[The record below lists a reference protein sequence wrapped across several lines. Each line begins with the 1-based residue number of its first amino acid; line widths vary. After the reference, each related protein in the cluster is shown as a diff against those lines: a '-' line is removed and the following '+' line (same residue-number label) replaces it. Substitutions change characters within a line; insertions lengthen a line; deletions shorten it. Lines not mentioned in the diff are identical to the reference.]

1 MNRAAGPRVA
11 FVNGGILG
19 LASFAEFVRRE
30 LVPDARL
37 RATSIVLTEQLTSS
51 ERALRRLMCLP
62 LAPRHGAL
70 ANADLLRFRAEL
82 HAGVQARRRLARRGP
97 FDVLHFHR
105 QATAY
110 ASLGL
115 MRRVPAIVS
124 IDCTQSCALDEAA
137 SRVERRTIALNAARD
152 GAVFRHAAAII
163 STSRWA
169 ADDLQRRYPD
179 CRTAVHVMPPPVL
192 SDGFDESWI
201 AGRQA
206 RAAAGARPRVLF
218 VGADFERKG
227 GRDLLDAW
235 QMGGCASR
243 ADLVLVTDWP
253 IADPLPQGVRVCRGV
268 RAFTREW
275 YERWREADLFV
286 MPTRH
291 EAFGLVFQEA
301 AAAGLP
307 AIGTFH
313 NAVPE
318 IVADGETGLLVPVRR
333 IDRLASA
340 MNRLIDD
347 GGLRVRMGAAA
358 RAKIRRDADPVRYRE
373 QLIALIEQLCHAR
386 RAREGS
392 S

>member
-30 LVPDARL
+30 LVPDTRI
-37 RATSIVLTEQLTSS
+37 RATPIVLTEHLTNG

-62 LAPRHGAL
+62 LAPRHGPL

-82 HAGVQARRRLARRGP
+82 HAGVQARRRLARSGP
-97 FDVLHFHR
+97 FDVIHFHR

-115 MRRVPAIVS
+115 MQRVPAIVS
-124 IDCTQSCALDEAA
+124 IDCTQSCALEEAT
-137 SRVERRTIALNAARD
+137 SSLTRRTIGLNAARD
-152 GAVFRHAAAII
+152 GAVFRRAAAIVA
-163 STSRWA
+163 TSRWA

-179 CRTAVHVMPPPVL
+179 CRTAVHVMAPPVIA
-192 SDGFDESWI
+192 DRFDEFWI
-201 AGRQA
+201 AEREA
-206 RAAAGARPRVLF
+206 RAVAGARPRVLF
-218 VGADFERKG
+218 VGGDFERKG
-227 GRDLLDAW
+227 GYDLLAAW
-235 QMGGCASR
+235 KTGGCASR

-253 IADPLPQGVRVCRGV
+253 VAGPLPQGVRVCRGV
-268 RAFTREW
+268 KAFTREW
-275 YERWREADLFV
+275 YEQWREADLFV

-307 AIGTFH
+307 AIGTIH

-318 IVADGETGLLVPVRR
+318 IVAHEETGLLVPVRR

-347 GGLRVRMGAAA
+347 GALRVRLGAAA
-358 RAKIRRDADPVRYRE
+358 RAKIRREADPARYRE
-373 QLIALIEQLCHAR
+373 QLIALIEQLGHAR
-386 RAREGS
+386 HAREES
-392 S
+392 P